1 MRLSGINIYA
11 IILLT
16 IYSLSVTRIYMP
28 ALNYLFCKDYI
39 AENLCINK
47 DIPASN
53 CEGKCYLI
61 KETGKVAKEESG
73 QSKNTLQI
81 RAEEIPAEVV
91 LFQPIFIAANTNPEC
106 SDYSNLYSFQF
117 LSTFLHPPGC

>member
-11 IILLT
+11 LIFLT
-16 IYSLSVTRIYMP
+16 LYSLSVARIYMP

-47 DIPASN
+47 DTPSSN

-61 KETGKVAKEESG
+61 SETGKVANEESG
-73 QSKNTLQI
+73 KSINLHQGK
-81 RAEEIPAEVV
+81 AEEIPAEIILLKP
-91 LFQPIFIAANTNPEC
+91 LFTGVTVQPGST
-106 SDYSNLYSFQF
+106 DYSDLYSYQF
-117 LSTFLHPPGC
+117 LSSTLHPPGC

>member
-16 IYSLSVTRIYMP
+16 IYTLSVGRIYMP

-47 DIPASN
+47 DTPESN
-53 CEGKCYLI
+53 CQGKCYLI

-73 QSKNTLQI
+73 QSKNTLQVK
-81 RAEEIPAEVV
+81 AEEIPAEVV
-91 LFQPIFIAANTNPEC
+91 LFQPLFIAANTNPEY
-106 SDYSNLYSFQF
+106 SYYSNLYSFQF
-117 LSTFLHPPGC
+117 LSTLLHPPGC